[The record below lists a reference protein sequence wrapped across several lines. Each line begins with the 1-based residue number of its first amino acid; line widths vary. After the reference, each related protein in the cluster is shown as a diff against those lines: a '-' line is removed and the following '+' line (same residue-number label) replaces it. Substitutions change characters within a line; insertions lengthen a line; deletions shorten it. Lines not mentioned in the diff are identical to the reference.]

1 MSLGLVG
8 STLVLSQ
15 AFGLKKNKMF
25 GKITARKGAN
35 EYSSG

>member
-15 AFGLKKNKMF
+15 AFGLKKKMF